1 VIARFLKNKGLNK
14 MKLQCTFFAFGL
26 AVCTFA
32 APIKHTFVAIDEGK
46 GNLLYVNESDSSANW
61 IVPIGKTSPRDMQL
75 VGKNRILIGHDGGY
89 TEFDL
94 SKGKILKD
102 VSSFSGTTSARRL
115 PNGHTLITG
124 VNLSGSTGV
133 VMLDVDSLNAV
144 KKKTIYPGDYC
155 RLVRQTAGG
164 TFLFARDTMIQE
176 GDSTGSF
183 FWKARIAG
191 FSHAWKGVRLTNG
204 NTLMSAGYGAFMV
217 EVDKAGTIV
226 WKFGAAGSVPTAVA
240 PFFYGMFQLLKNG
253 NVVVA
258 NWQGHG
264 DGHGASGIQLLEFD
278 KTGALVWQWSKA
290 GIISSLQ
297 GVCVLDSL
305 NTALLHDE
313 RNGVMEPVSPAT
325 ASEFYRAPFSNSCQF
340 KIVRSGHS
348 FSLFSSLRRYYDI
361 GIYTSAGTC
370 VTECKGTGTAT
381 ISLPQSGFYVFK
393 DRSDK
398 AQQLK
403 SIIVVK

>member
-1 VIARFLKNKGLNK
+1 
-14 MKLQCTFFAFGL
+14 MKLQCTLFAFGL

-46 GNLLYVNESDSSANW
+46 GNLLYVNEYDSTKNW
-61 IVPIGKTSPRDMQL
+61 IVPIGKASPRDMQL
-75 VGKNRILIGHDGGY
+75 VGNNRILIGHDGGY

-94 SKGKILKD
+94 SKGNILRN
-102 VSSFSGTTSARRL
+102 VSSFTGTTSVRRL
-115 PNGHTLITG
+115 QNGHTLITG

-144 KKKTIYPGDYC
+144 KKKTVYQGDYC

-176 GDSTGSF
+176 GDSTGTF

-191 FSHAWKGVRLTNG
+191 FSHAWKGVRLSTG
-204 NTLMSAGYGAFMV
+204 NTLISAGYGAFMV
-217 EVDKAGTIV
+217 EVDKAGAV
-226 WKFGAAGSVPTAVA
+226 VRKFGAAGSVPAGVV
-240 PFFYGMFQLLKNG
+240 PNFYGMFQVLKNG
-253 NVVVA
+253 DVVVA

-264 DGHGASGIQLLEFD
+264 DGHGATGIQLLEFD

-297 GVCVLDSL
+297 GVLVLDSL

-313 RNGVMEPVSPAT
+313 RNGVMEPIVPTTLSEYSP
-325 ASEFYRAPFSNSCQF
+325 EPYGKSCQF
-340 KIVRSGHS
+340 KIVRSGRFLSVVPSASH
-348 FSLFSSLRRYYDI
+348 FLNVGVYDA
-361 GIYTSAGTC
+361 AGNC
-370 VTECKGTGTAT
+370 VAVCKGSGIAA
-381 ISLPQSGFYVFK
+381 IPMPQSGFYVFR
-393 DRSDK
+393 DRTDK
-398 AQQLK
+398 SQQLK
-403 SIIVVK
+403 SIIAAK

>member
-1 VIARFLKNKGLNK
+1 
-14 MKLQCTFFAFGL
+14 
-26 AVCTFA
+26 
-32 APIKHTFVAIDEGK
+32 
-46 GNLLYVNESDSSANW
+46 
-61 IVPIGKTSPRDMQL
+61 
-75 VGKNRILIGHDGGY
+75 
-89 TEFDL
+89 
-94 SKGKILKD
+94 
-102 VSSFSGTTSARRL
+102 
-115 PNGHTLITG
+115 
-124 VNLSGSTGV
+124 
-133 VMLDVDSLNAV
+133 MLDVDSLNAV

-183 FWKARIAG
+183 FWKARIVG

-226 WKFGAAGSVPTAVA
+226 RKFGAAGSVPMAVA

-264 DGHGASGIQLLEFD
+264 DGHGATGIQLLEFD
-278 KTGALVWQWSKA
+278 KTGSLAWQWSKA

-297 GVCVLDSL
+297 GVLVLDSL

-313 RNGVMEPVSPAT
+313 RNGIMEPIVPT
-325 ASEFYRAPFSNSCQF
+325 TLSEYRPESYGNSYQF
-340 KIVRSGHS
+340 KIVRSGRFLSIVPSVSH
-348 FSLFSSLRRYYDI
+348 FYNVGVYDV
-361 GIYTSAGTC
+361 AGTC
-370 VTECKGTGTAT
+370 VAVCKGTGPAA
-381 ISLPQSGFYVFK
+381 IPLPQSGFYVCR
-393 DRSDK
+393 DRTEKSQYSK
-398 AQQLK
+398 AV
-403 SIIVVK
+403 ITIR